1 MLRRPASQ
9 RGEARFD
16 LGWPRQAVL
25 RAWLVR
31 HLQSFF
37 FSLGLMVRSPVS
49 TLMTAAVLGI
59 ALALPAALYL
69 TLDNLAQMTGHW
81 DSGNRISVFLAGE
94 QSDDDARAL
103 ALRLLEWREIER
115 VSVITREEALAEF
128 RSMSGF
134 ADVLEA
140 FGDGN
145 PLPAVLTVE
154 PAHRFADPATMET
167 LAASLQRLPEVDA
180 ARFDLQ
186 WLKRFD
192 AIVEVF
198 RRAVYLLAALLA
210 LGVVLIVANTIRLG
224 IENRREEIEIARLFG
239 ATNAFIRRPFLYG
252 GLLFGLAG
260 GGLAWVILAGGF
272 LVLSPA
278 VARLIALYGGSFRL
292 AGPGAEASLALLM
305 AGAGLGLAGAWLAV
319 GRHLRAAAPE

>member
-1 MLRRPASQ
+1 MLRQTVSPKRDP
-9 RGEARFD
+9 RFD
-16 LGWPRQAVL
+16 LNWPRRGVF

-37 FSLGLMVRSPVS
+37 FSLGLMARSPVS

-69 TLDNLAQMTGHW
+69 TLDNLSQLAGGW
-81 DSGNRISVFLAGE
+81 DQGNRISAFLTGE

-103 ALRLLEWREIER
+103 AGRLLKWQEISR
-115 VSVITREEALAEF
+115 VTVITREQALAEF

-140 FGDGN
+140 FEDSN

-154 PAHRFADPATMET
+154 PAARFSDPATMET
-167 LAASLQRLPEVDA
+167 LAASLQRLPEVDV

-186 WLKRFD
+186 WLKRFE
-192 AIVEVF
+192 AIVEVV

-210 LGVVLIVANTIRLG
+210 LGVVLIVGNTIRLG

-252 GLLFGLAG
+252 GLLFGLG
-260 GGLAWVILAGGF
+260 GAGLALAILTTGF
-272 LVLSPA
+272 FLLSPA
-278 VARLIALYGGSFRL
+278 VARLVALYGGGFRL
-292 AGPGAEASLALLM
+292 FGPGADVGLGLLI
-305 AGAGLGLAGAWLAV
+305 AGGGLGLAGAWLAV
-319 GRHLRAAAPE
+319 GRHLQAAGPD

>member
-1 MLRRPASQ
+1 LLRHPAGP
-9 RGEARFD
+9 RGGVRFD
-16 LGWPRQAVL
+16 LSWPRHGLL

-37 FSLGLMVRSPVS
+37 FSLGLMARSPVS

-59 ALALPAALYL
+59 ALSLPAALYL
-69 TLDNLAQMTGHW
+69 ALDNLAQLTGRW

-94 QSDDDARAL
+94 QSDEDARRL
-103 ALRLLEWREIER
+103 ARRLREWREIDA
-115 VSVITREEALAEF
+115 VSVTTRDEALAEF

-140 FGDGN
+140 FEDQN

-154 PAHRFADPATMET
+154 PAARFADPATMET
-167 LAASLQRLPEVDA
+167 LAASLQGLPEVDT

-186 WLKRFD
+186 WLKRFE

-198 RRAVYLLAALLA
+198 RRAVYLLAALLG
-210 LGVVLIVANTIRLG
+210 LGVVLIIGNTIRLG
-224 IENRREEIEIARLFG
+224 IESRREEIEIARLFG

-252 GLLFGLAG
+252 GLLFGLG
-260 GGLAWVILAGGF
+260 GGVLALAILAAGHF
-272 LVLSPA
+272 LLSPA
-278 VARLIALYGGSFRL
+278 AARLVALYGASFRL
-292 AGPGAEASLALLM
+292 LGPGPEVALGLLIS
-305 AGAGLGLAGAWLAV
+305 GAGLGLAGAWLAV
-319 GRHLRAAAPE
+319 GRHLQATVPG